1 MKKDKTA
8 GNYRRNAGSAKAAA
22 VFLLFAALGPARA
35 EAAEAK
41 PVWKWVAASEY
52 YFILPAA
59 QDLRFDGG
67 GTASVKPWGF
77 GIRAVGHE
85 AFSKTAALQLQTIK
99 VDKPGFA
106 KDTIYLL
113 ELLVGM
119 DYMTPKEQGKP
130 LRFTAGAFADL
141 GFSDSTLYAA
151 PVLSAGL
158 LYTTSDQADT
168 PNGLTFNLLY
178 RLTDIDLDNAGSGRP
193 GTLKPSL
200 GFKIGYV
207 FEGFWTEKKRGV
219 E

>member
-1 MKKDKTA
+1 MKKYKAAVNCCRYA
-8 GNYRRNAGSAKAAA
+8 GAAKAAA
-22 VFLLFAALGPARA
+22 LFLLFAALGPGRA
-35 EAAEAK
+35 GASEAK

-67 GTASVKPWGF
+67 GALSVNPWGF

-99 VDKPGFA
+99 VEKPGFG

-119 DYMTPKEQGKP
+119 DYMTPKVQGKS
-130 LRFTAGAFADL
+130 LRFTAGGFADL
-141 GFSDSTLYAA
+141 GFAESTLYAA

-158 LYTTSDQADT
+158 LYTTSELADT
-168 PNGLTFNLLY
+168 PNGLTFNILY

-193 GTLKPSL
+193 GTLKPAL

-207 FEGFWTEKKRGV
+207 FEGFWTEKQKNR